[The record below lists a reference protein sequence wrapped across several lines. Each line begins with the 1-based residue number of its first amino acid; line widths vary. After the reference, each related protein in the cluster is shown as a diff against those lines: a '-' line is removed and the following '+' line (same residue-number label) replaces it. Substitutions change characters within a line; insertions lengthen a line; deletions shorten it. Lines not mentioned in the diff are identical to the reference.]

1 MLAFSQSRTLLYAF
15 GTGEYLSLSVRMRD
29 VRTLD
34 LTILHSAYCSLTI
47 EIECISPTVSRI
59 FCFLTY
65 C

>member
-1 MLAFSQSRTLLYAF
+1 MLSVGQGRILLYAF
-15 GTGEYLSLSVRMRD
+15 STGEYLSLSVRMRD

-47 EIECISPTVSRI
+47 EIEYISPTVSRI